1 MTTPRGEQIADAIAD
16 RIIGGSIAPGERLP
30 SEARLADEFSASRAV
45 VREAIQRLQTRGL
58 VRTRTGSGSYALTPP
73 ADGGDGWLRASGSAE
88 RAELHAFRTAIEQ
101 EAAALAARHRTD
113 DDLAALDAAL
123 ASLAS
128 AALPAETLEADF
140 ALHRAIAL
148 ASHNRYLAEMLTRLG
163 ATTIVLPHARLT
175 DAVEAAVVA
184 EHRHIVEAIRAG
196 DAVAAAAT
204 MRAHLAA
211 SQSRIDPA

>member
-1 MTTPRGEQIADAIAD
+1 MTSSRGEQIADAIAE
-16 RIIGGSIAPGERLP
+16 RIVGGSIAPGERLP

-101 EAAALAARHRTD
+101 ETAALAARHRTV

-123 ASLAS
+123 NGLSA
-128 AALPAETLEADF
+128 AALPAETVEADF
-140 ALHRAIAL
+140 ALHHAIAL
-148 ASHNRYLAEMLTRLG
+148 ASHNRYLVEMLTRLG
-163 ATTIVLPHARLT
+163 ATAIVLPHARLT
-175 DAVEAAVVA
+175 DAVAATVIA
-184 EHRHIVEAIRAG
+184 EHRLVVDAIRSS
-196 DAVAAAAT
+196 DPVTAAAA

-211 SQSRIDPA
+211 SETRRERA